1 MKMMMKP
8 SILTL
13 VCLFAF
19 GSVALAD
26 GTLTP
31 KHGGRMAETEGSRLE
46 LVVTGDTID
55 LYVTDHGDKPV
66 VVAKAS
72 AKVVLLNQG
81 QKMEVTLQP
90 VTGNQLSGTA
100 KVSGGEHATAVVTV
114 EGLPKRLSARIP
126 DHR

>member
-1 MKMMMKP
+1 MKMMQP
-8 SILTL
+8 STL
-13 VCLFAF
+13 VLACLFAF

-46 LVVTGDTID
+46 LVVAGDTID
-55 LYVTDHGDKPV
+55 LYVTDHGNQPV
-66 VVAKAS
+66 AVAKAS
-72 AKVVLLNQG
+72 AKVVLLNEG
-81 QKMEVTLQP
+81 KKTEVALQP

-100 KVSGGEHATAVVTV
+100 RIPGGEQATAVVTV

-126 DHR
+126 AHH